1 MATLSTALTFARTQA
16 QTDSNGLTDTAGIV
30 FANEAL
36 LDFAN
41 RLITDGVDASGTQE
55 SYATAVANQG
65 TYSYPSNMWR
75 LKTISLNLRDT
86 IQQNYLQATQVD
98 VSNLPDNGSFQ
109 WLRVNAAIDNPYF
122 DDRGNTFEIF
132 PTPTSGMNLTNAIY
146 IFYFLEPTE
155 FTATSDTI
163 SYPASLDY
171 RILGWRIAANYLTSL
186 GDLNRAQIFNQ
197 TYETKLKELVK
208 TLGAGS
214 QTPIQPQTIP
224 WTGWQF

>member
-1 MATLSTALTFARTQA
+1 MATLSSALTFARTQA
-16 QTDSNGLTDTAGIV
+16 QTDSNGLTDTNGIV

-41 RLITDGVDASGTQE
+41 KMITAGVDASGTQE
-55 SYATAVANQG
+55 SYANAVANQG

-75 LKTISLNLRDT
+75 LKTISVNLRDT

-98 VSNLPDNGSFQ
+98 VSNLPDNASFQ
-109 WLRVNAAIDNPYF
+109 WLRVNAAVFNPYF
-122 DDRGNTFEIF
+122 DDRGSTFEIF

-146 IFYFLEPTE
+146 IFYFLNPTE

-171 RILGWRIAANYLTSL
+171 RILGWRIAADYLTSL
-186 GDLNRAQIFNQ
+186 GKLDNAKIFDMK
-197 TYETKLKELVK
+197 YEEKVKELIN

-214 QTPIQPQTIP
+214 QQPIQPESIP